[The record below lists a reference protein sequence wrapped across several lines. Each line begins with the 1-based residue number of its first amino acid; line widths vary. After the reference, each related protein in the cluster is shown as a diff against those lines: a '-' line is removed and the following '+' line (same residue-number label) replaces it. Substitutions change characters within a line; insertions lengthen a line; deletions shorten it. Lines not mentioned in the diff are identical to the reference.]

1 MNSLKFVILASG
13 LVSLAGCAG
22 DQQKSIVDMPT
33 FAPVVV
39 SSPLNIETGGA
50 IFQGGNTLAFYET
63 PRAQHVGDVLTIRLA
78 ESYSANNSDD
88 ASADRSS
95 DITAEAADKSTN
107 AAAKLAKL
115 FNVGSASTTFK
126 GKGAVTNTTGMTG
139 TLAVSVIATLPTGN
153 LVVAGDK
160 IIATNST
167 RDRLRLSGIVN
178 PKDIEVGNYV
188 SSSKVANARI
198 EQAGVGMLA
207 DATTLGWLQ
216 RMFLSVLTF

>member
-13 LVSLAGCAG
+13 VMLLAGCSG
-22 DQQKSIVDMPT
+22 GSNSIVDMPT

-39 SSPLNIETGGA
+39 SGPLNIETGGA
-50 IFQGGNTLAFYET
+50 IFQGGSALSLYET
-63 PRAQHVGDVLTIRLA
+63 PRAQHVGDVLTIRLS
-78 ESYSANNSDD
+78 ESYSANNSGD
-88 ASADRSS
+88 ASANRAS
-95 DITAEAADKSTN
+95 DISAQAADQSSG
-107 AAAKLAKL
+107 AAARLAKL
-115 FNVGSASTTFK
+115 FNIGSASTTFK
-126 GKGAVTNTTGMTG
+126 GQGAVSNTTGMTG

-160 IIATNST
+160 IIAMNQN

-207 DATTLGWLQ
+207 DSTTVGWLQ

>member
-22 DQQKSIVDMPT
+22 DQNSIVDMPT

-39 SSPLNIETGGA
+39 ASPLNMETGGS

-78 ESYSANNSDD
+78 ESYSANNSGD
-88 ASADRSS
+88 ASADRAS

-115 FNVGSASTTFK
+115 FNVGSTFK
-126 GKGAVTNTTGMTG
+126 GKGAVSNTTGMTG

-160 IIATNST
+160 IIAMNSN

>member
-1 MNSLKFVILASG
+1 MNSLKFVILAGG

-22 DQQKSIVDMPT
+22 GQNSIVDMPT

-50 IFQGGNTLAFYET
+50 IFQGNTLALYET

-88 ASADRSS
+88 ASANRAS

-115 FNVGSASTTFK
+115 FNIGSASTTFK
-126 GKGAVTNTTGMTG
+126 GQGTVSNTTGMTG

-160 IIATNST
+160 IIATNAT

>member
-1 MNSLKFVILASG
+1 MNSLKFVILAG
-13 LVSLAGCAG
+13 GMASLAGCSG
-22 DQQKSIVDMPT
+22 GSNSIVDMPT

-50 IFQGGNTLAFYET
+50 IYQGGNTLALYET
-63 PRAQHVGDVLTIRLA
+63 PRAQHVGDVLTIRLS
-78 ESYSANNSDD
+78 ESYSANNSGD
-88 ASADRSS
+88 ASANRAS
-95 DITAEAADKSTN
+95 DISAEAADKSSG
-107 AAAKLAKL
+107 AAARLAKL
-115 FNVGSASTTFK
+115 FNIGSASTTFK
-126 GKGAVTNTTGMTG
+126 GQGAVTNTTGMTG

-160 IIATNST
+160 IIAMNQN

-207 DATTLGWLQ
+207 DATTVGWLQ